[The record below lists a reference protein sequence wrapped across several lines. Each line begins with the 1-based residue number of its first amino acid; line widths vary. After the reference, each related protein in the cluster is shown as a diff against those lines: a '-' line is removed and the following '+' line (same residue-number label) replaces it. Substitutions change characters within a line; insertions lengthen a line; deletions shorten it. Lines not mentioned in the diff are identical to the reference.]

1 MRTQLFSKLGVSLG
15 IVVGLLF
22 SQAQAD
28 DLVERGAKLFA
39 GATFRGNGRTCQT
52 CHTKETGALSIQQ
65 VSLLPSHDVLF
76 QHDAADVMGGNT
88 FSRVRENA
96 TFLVEIDLPQNV
108 SIAGSASRVAVL
120 ARGVPPV

>member
-88 FSRVRENA
+88 
-96 TFLVEIDLPQNV
+96 
-108 SIAGSASRVAVL
+108 
-120 ARGVPPV
+120 